1 MSALLSRKMSRR
13 EAAILVTT
21 LLFGVGAGVYV
32 YVLEPL
38 AYSWVEL
45 HNETT
50 AKAEELAKLRGLI
63 QQREAIERA
72 YAKTEGAIVT
82 GLSDEKLT
90 LELMQGVEA
99 TARGSGLDVKSVK
112 PATSR
117 RHGELRRQSVQV
129 SVDGEA
135 NQFMEFLQMLQRPE
149 SSLCAEVLTVS
160 VRRTKPSLNAAITI
174 SNLTRVSGV
183 KNEPGAGK

>member
-1 MSALLSRKMSRR
+1 MSRR
-13 EAAILVTT
+13 ETIILAATLTLGIGAAI
-21 LLFGVGAGVYV
+21 YV
-32 YVLEPL
+32 YLLEPL

-45 HNETT
+45 HNETA
-50 AKAEELAKLRGLI
+50 AKAAELAKLRSLI
-63 QQREAIERA
+63 QQRDEIERA
-72 YAKTEGAIVT
+72 YAKTEGAIVS

-90 LELMQGVEA
+90 LDLMQSVEA

-129 SVDGEA
+129 SLDGEA

-174 SNLTRVSGV
+174 SNLTRVGGT
-183 KNEPGAGK
+183 NDEPRAAK